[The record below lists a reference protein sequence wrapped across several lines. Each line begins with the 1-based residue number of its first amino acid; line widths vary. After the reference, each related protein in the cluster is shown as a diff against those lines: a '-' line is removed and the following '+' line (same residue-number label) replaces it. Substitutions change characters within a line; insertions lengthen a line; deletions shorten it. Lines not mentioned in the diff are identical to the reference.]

1 MTKIE
6 ERLKELEKLDKAA
19 TPGPWEKQA
28 YMNYIGWSLYAG
40 DRGCVAERWYPS
52 TVKDLP
58 EGEEMTGNMNLIAA
72 YRNETPKLIQAL
84 REAVVYLEYIKR
96 ARERDQSGA
105 PRRSIIDVSALADN
119 TIYRIEALL
128 TEGK

>member
-6 ERLKELEKLDKAA
+6 ERLKELENLDKAA

-28 YMNYIGWSLYAG
+28 YMNYIGWSLCAG
-40 DRGCVAERWYPS
+40 NRGCVAERWYPS

-58 EGEEMTGNMNLIAA
+58 EGEEMAGNMNLIAA

-84 REAVVYLEYIKR
+84 REAVSALNYVADHENIGRHVYSDTDPER
-96 ARERDQSGA
+96 ARQT
-105 PRRSIIDVSALADN
+105 L
-119 TIYRIEALL
+119 TRIEALL